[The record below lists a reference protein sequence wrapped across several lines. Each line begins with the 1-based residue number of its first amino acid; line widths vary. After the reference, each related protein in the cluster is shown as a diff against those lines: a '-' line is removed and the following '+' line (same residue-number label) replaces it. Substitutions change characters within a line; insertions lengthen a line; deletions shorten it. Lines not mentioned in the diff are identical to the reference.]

1 MVRKL
6 SGKISDIPVFRN
18 YYISENEPVEDAG
31 CNNKA
36 IDLSRDIPDDG
47 LLPGPI

>member
-6 SGKISDIPVFRN
+6 SGKISDIFRN
-18 YYISENEPVEDAG
+18 YYISENKPVEDAG
-31 CNNKA
+31 YKNKA
-36 IDLSRDIPDDG
+36 IDLNRDIPDDG